1 MEKMKVIGIDIG
13 STNTKAVLFDGS
25 VRNFVVLPTL
35 YEPLK
40 AAKKAVE
47 FITQNSLEDT
57 ANEYLI
63 VATGYGRISFD
74 YANKKISE
82 ITCHAK
88 GTKFLFPEVKTII
101 DLGGQDSKL
110 IFLDETGKVKEF
122 FMNDKC
128 SAGTGKFLEYILKSM
143 GFSINDLNIPF
154 TTIPAK
160 INSMCTVFAESEVI
174 SLSSKGISKIEI
186 IAGVINSIAER
197 VSTFL
202 YKFNFEEKIC
212 FTGGLSNNQ
221 YLKFLLEQKLNKKI
235 YVPEYAI
242 YSAAIGAALIGYEK

>member
-1 MEKMKVIGIDIG
+1 MAKKVIGIDIG

-25 VRNFVVLPTL
+25 IKNFVVFPTL
-35 YEPLK
+35 YEPQK

-47 FITQNSLEDT
+47 YLTKGHIGEIIK
-57 ANEYLI
+57 EYKI
-63 VATGYGRISFD
+63 VATGYGRVSFD
-74 YANKKISE
+74 YADKKVSE
-82 ITCHAK
+82 ITCHAR
-88 GTKFLFPEVKTII
+88 GTKFLFPDVKTII

-143 GFSINDLNIPF
+143 KIAIKNLDIPISIV
-154 TTIPAK
+154 PAK

-174 SLSSKGISKIEI
+174 SLSSKGVAKEEI
-186 IAGVINSIAER
+186 IAGIINSIAER
-197 VSTFL
+197 VTTFL

-212 FTGGLSNNQ
+212 FTGGLSKNQ

-235 YVPEYAI
+235 YTPEYAL
-242 YSAAIGAALIGYEK
+242 YSAAIGAALIGYEE